1 MLLHGCTEHPPF
13 IDYFPASHIFLPE
26 GNLVQLYLYIHT
38 VLTARV
44 FNDVNRLCRETFFCC
59 PTCKLMTIW
68 LSYGK
73 YICLSNKG
81 AKSTCMS
88 SFIIFFS
95 IEMIMLGYPPF
106 SDKATL
112 DHDIEISCKGPC

>member
-1 MLLHGCTEHPPF
+1 MEK
-13 IDYFPASHIFLPE
+13 D
-26 GNLVQLYLYIHT
+26 
-38 VLTARV
+38 
-44 FNDVNRLCRETFFCC
+44 
-59 PTCKLMTIW
+59 
-68 LSYGK
+68 
-73 YICLSNKG
+73 ICLSNKG

-112 DHDIEISCKGPC
+112 DHDIEIYLARDHVSHFWQVQRFAVTEGVFVQ